1 MTPSFIAPQPAGA
14 TSPES
19 DRVPRGDATLR
30 AFTQTKARP
39 TTTFPLVLVAVTV
52 SVLSMSLDAVARY
65 SHDAFFAGILLTVML
80 AIVAGKV
87 VDALEGSPYRIVP
100 TVLLPTTFGAAI
112 GMVVQVL
119 VLKDVGTSMT
129 NAVKDLGGLVDT
141 TAPIPW
147 VASGIVL
154 GGVPALLVSVFLVLA
169 SRSLRRLVGHDASEG
184 FSVAFTGFAGLLAT
198 FGLGLVDGI
207 ATPPLL
213 FVAIAR
219 GYRTPRRD
227 PRRRGPDRFLRKI
240 YAGQT
245 TGFDIVPAQR
255 FADDPSLAPIVANAG
270 SASVL
275 VRFEGDIGSY
285 RAAAAEPIASVA
297 STEQEALRPLLRR
310 RVAGAALLVAMAALV
325 ALSALTHA

>member
-1 MTPSFIAPQPAGA
+1 M
-14 TSPES
+14 
-19 DRVPRGDATLR
+19 PRGDATLR

-87 VDALEGSPYRIVP
+87 VDTLEGSPYRIVP

-112 GMVVQVL
+112 GMVVQAL

-141 TAPIPW
+141 TAPLPW

-213 FVAIAR
+213 FVAIAAALALLVAILVDGAR
-219 GYRTPRRD
+219 I
-227 PRRRGPDRFLRKI
+227 RFLRKI

-255 FADDPSLAPIVANAG
+255 FANDPSLAPIVANAG

-285 RAAAAEPIASVA
+285 RAAAAEPNRVRRLHRAGGA
-297 STEQEALRPLLRR
+297 APPPPPARR
-310 RVAGAALLVAMAALV
+310 RRSAARRDGRPRCALGAHARVSIAGRARPGA
-325 ALSALTHA
+325 